1 MIFPGHASPQ
11 GKHAGS
17 YDPSTSM
24 TRRLLQLAIGLVIA
38 ALLLWPVAEPF
49 MLQEE
54 YVSLRHEDLP
64 AGIGQLRIV
73 YVTDIHKGGLFTA
86 SRVQGLIN
94 RINAADADLV
104 LLGGDYAMDSDSAID
119 FFIHLPRIH
128 SRYGVFAV
136 LGNHDRTLPESNLTQ
151 LKAAMRSA
159 GVTPLVNSVSQVRI
173 GLSDIFIAGVDDVNN
188 GHPDLAAVSR
198 QVSAKDYVI
207 FLCHSPAIIPD
218 ALRATDRNGSVTWFD
233 LGLFGHTHGGQV
245 AVLGPML
252 RSTSVPDEYMSGW
265 VRRNRIDLLISNGVG
280 TTGLPLR
287 WMCPPQIHVITV
299 TTPK

>member
-104 LLGGDYAMDSDSAID
+104 LLGGDYALDSDSAID
-119 FFIHLPRIH
+119 FFSHLPRIH

-207 FLCHSPAIIPD
+207 FLCHSPEIIPD